1 MKVCGARSRS
11 VECIAALR
19 RHNTPSKCRW
29 IPRAPA
35 DFHYRSS
42 LLLFFRYFKKKKD
55 KKTKDKNMGRAFLFW
70 NNLGEGAG
78 GREGLRAPLESIG
91 T

>member
-42 LLLFFRYFKKKKD
+42 LLLFFRYFKRKKI
-55 KKTKDKNMGRAFLFW
+55 KKQSTKSKIHKNKIRKRKYKNTKYKNKLQ
-70 NNLGEGAG
+70 
-78 GREGLRAPLESIG
+78 
-91 T
+91 